1 MWRQQLTLNDEA
13 VQYWLAALEAEG
25 RSLETLKTYHSHLR
39 VFLRLLGEREL
50 NAFSFRSVFAE
61 YRQGRA
67 ARSARSVYESVRA
80 FINFMAREGAMDK
93 SILTAMRP
101 PKAPEVEKPVYSQ
114 GQLRALFQA
123 LSSDK
128 KATGLRDYALCAVL
142 TDGGFRVGEVCAL
155 RLDSLQPEGFIRLV
169 TPKTGRV
176 KSVPLGKRALSAVY
190 RYLSAGRPRLKPKG
204 ESLFLTDDGRA
215 LTRNTVRL
223 MLERRS
229 KAVGFRLSA
238 HRFRHTWATNALKA
252 TRDLETVRRI
262 GGWAS
267 FNSLKPYLHMVAG
280 DLDGA
285 SVLDRL

>member
-1 MWRQQLTLNDEA
+1 MWRQELPLNEEA

-25 RSLETLKTYHSHLR
+25 RSPETLKTYRSHLQ
-39 VFLRLLGEREL
+39 VFLRFLGEREL
-50 NAFSFRSVFAE
+50 NAFSFRNVFAE

-67 ARSARSVYESVRA
+67 PRSARSVYESVRA
-80 FINFMAREGAMDK
+80 FLRFMAGEGALDA

-101 PKAPEVEKPVYSQ
+101 PKAPEVEKPIYSQ

-128 KATGLRDYALCAVL
+128 TPIGLRDHALCAVL
-142 TDGGFRVGEVCAL
+142 ADGGFRVGEVCAMK
-155 RLDSLQPEGFIRLV
+155 LDSLQPEGFIRLL

-176 KSVPLGKRALSAVY
+176 KSVPLGKRALSALY
-190 RYLSAGRPRLKPKG
+190 RYLSAGRPRLKPMG
-204 ESLFLTDDGRA
+204 DSLFTTDDGRP

-229 KAVGFRLSA
+229 KAVGFRLSG
-238 HRFRHTWATNALKA
+238 HRFRHTWATSALKA